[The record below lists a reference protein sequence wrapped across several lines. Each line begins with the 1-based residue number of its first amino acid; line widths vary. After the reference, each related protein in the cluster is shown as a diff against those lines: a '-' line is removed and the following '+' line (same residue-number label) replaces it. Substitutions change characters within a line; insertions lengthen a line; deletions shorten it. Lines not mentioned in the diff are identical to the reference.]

1 MLDAG
6 DRSSVVAR
14 HSPVLKLRN
23 RRRTNSISASSSSSS
38 SSSSPRHVVMASS
51 DRLERMVRAI
61 RLPSPLAHSPIHLT
75 PYTLSLQASL
85 VKLGKFAEAEACGN
99 DLTSPLAVP
108 LGVPTESLSYTGSLS
123 EGAQATVFRGHWL
136 GRDVAIKKAIIRE
149 AVGIELDRRGHAPNR
164 SVSPSL
170 RLSVSPSLRLS
181 ISHEGSALARLPG
194 RPRSLPERGRDGVF
208 TNPARPHAPPHSRS
222 RSLTRPLSLA
232 RSPAFHVCAPQ
243 CRRPPRCAHA
253 ASQLSLDHGGLRHQR
268 WPSHLPR
275 AVAGTISDSQIAPLS
290 YRPFLGET
298 AVLALTTTIAPSS
311 SSFPATSPK
320 SIRSC

>member
-1 MLDAG
+1 M
-6 DRSSVVAR
+6 
-14 HSPVLKLRN
+14 
-23 RRRTNSISASSSSSS
+23 
-38 SSSSPRHVVMASS
+38 
-51 DRLERMVRAI
+51 RAI

-170 RLSVSPSLRLS
+170 RLSVSPSLTR
-181 ISHEGSALARLPG
+181 ALRSPVCQVDLVRFRREVEMVCSPTPLG
-194 RPRSLPERGRDGVF
+194 PTPR
-208 TNPARPHAPPHSRS
+208 
-222 RSLTRPLSLA
+222 LTRALVPSHVPS

-298 AVLALTTTIAPSS
+298 AVLAL
-311 SSFPATSPK
+311 
-320 SIRSC
+320 

>member
-1 MLDAG
+1 
-6 DRSSVVAR
+6 
-14 HSPVLKLRN
+14 
-23 RRRTNSISASSSSSS
+23 
-38 SSSSPRHVVMASS
+38 MASS

-170 RLSVSPSLRLS
+170 RLSVSPSLHLS
-181 ISHEGSALARLPG
+181 RGLCARPFARSTSFASGERSRWCVHQPRSAPRPASLALSFPHTSPLAR
-194 RPRSLPERGRDGVF
+194 
-208 TNPARPHAPPHSRS
+208 
-222 RSLTRPLSLA
+222 SLA